1 MVKMDGRKFD
11 WIRKQLGLS
20 KVELARRLGNLVKVS
35 IGASG
40 TAHQNL
46 WPWRFS
52 GCGTKIGWED
62 CSRKQAN
69 RKNKQ
74 CKNQEANRGIADRT
88 KKSKFFV
95 ESVTHRYIIASK
107 YPSPVLSERERGRN
121 ESAQ

>member
-62 CSRKQAN
+62 CWRKRAN

-74 CKNQEANRGIADRT
+74 CKNKEANVEIADRIKET
-88 KKSKFFV
+88 KFFV
-95 ESVTHRYIIASK
+95 EIVPKGYIVASRDL
-107 YPSPVLSERERGRN
+107 SPALKPCR
-121 ESAQ
+121 